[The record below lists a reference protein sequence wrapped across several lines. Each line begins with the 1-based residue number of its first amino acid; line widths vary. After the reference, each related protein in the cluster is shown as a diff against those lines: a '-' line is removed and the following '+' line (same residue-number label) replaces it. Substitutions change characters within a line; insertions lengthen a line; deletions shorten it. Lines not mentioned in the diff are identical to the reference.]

1 MRPVY
6 HIVEPTTT
14 DSCRKSKPIQRL
26 PFWPE
31 NARISVN
38 LIERKGQLC
47 YTNFTLFEGGH
58 RNEVH
63 THQYIFVISKRDFVR
78 LDEILSMKGNMLK
91 MKKYP
96 FDIVFL
102 S

>member
-6 HIVEPTTT
+6 HIATPITT
-14 DSCRKSKPIQRL
+14 DSRQKSKPLQRL
-26 PFWPE
+26 PFGPE
-31 NARISVN
+31 TARIRKN
-38 LIERKGQLC
+38 LIESEGQMC
-47 YTNFTLFEGGH
+47 YTNFTLFKGSYCS
-58 RNEVH
+58 EVH
-63 THQYIFVISKRDFVR
+63 THQYIFVISERDFAR
-78 LDEILSMKGNMLK
+78 LGEILSMKGNTLK